1 MEHRGHSTHILL
13 VENNEADVKLIQRA
27 FTECKAANNFVIAG
41 DGEAAID
48 YLEKIGSDI
57 NHVRPDM
64 IFLDINLPKKGG
76 LEVLEEIKSNPL
88 LRSIPV
94 VVISAT
100 GAEEHMIKSYH
111 LNANCFIARPAESD
125 RFVEVV
131 KLIENFWFGIAMLP
145 SVN

>member
-1 MEHRGHSTHILL
+1 MEHRGRGAHILL
-13 VENNEADVKLIQRA
+13 VENNEADIQLIQKA
-27 FTECKAANNFVIAG
+27 FTENKAANNFVVAG

-48 YLEKIGSDI
+48 YLEKIGSDVKHI
-57 NHVRPDM
+57 RPDM
-64 IFLDINLPKKGG
+64 IFLNTNLPKKNG

-94 VVISAT
+94 VVISPT

-111 LNANCFIARPAESD
+111 LNANCFISKPAESD
-125 RFVEVV
+125 RFMEVV